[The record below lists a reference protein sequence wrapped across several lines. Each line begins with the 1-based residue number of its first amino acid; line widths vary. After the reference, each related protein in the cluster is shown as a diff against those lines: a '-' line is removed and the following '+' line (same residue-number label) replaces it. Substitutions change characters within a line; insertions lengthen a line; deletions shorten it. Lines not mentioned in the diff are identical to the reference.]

1 MLRRHENRTKPLFT
15 CLYPHSGQLVN
26 LDLKAKSGR
35 KRNGH
40 KAHSLSG
47 HYNISWELGCL
58 PSILQSEPVEG
69 VTSKQKANDGS
80 GQIQTDTMATMI
92 IGNEGNFTALNAVK
106 DIIILLF
113 HLMKDLK
120 FPGPSLVMKRE
131 KKPESCILNS
141 SQ

>member
-1 MLRRHENRTKPLFT
+1 MQR
-15 CLYPHSGQLVN
+15 
-26 LDLKAKSGR
+26 
-35 KRNGH
+35 
-40 KAHSLSG
+40 
-47 HYNISWELGCL
+47 
-58 PSILQSEPVEG
+58 EPVEG